1 MEEGGR
7 MIEELRRERKRFLNT
22 YCIIW
27 ISQPVFPHFLQ
38 TNDNNVRGS
47 IVCRNLAGKRNLADM
62 YKLNMIRKPL
72 QLHQVDRK
80 VQDVNLSTVA
90 TASKAHDRAY
100 ALREFDNEVDG
111 CYGKRRVLC
120 RGRCCAGKER

>member
-1 MEEGGR
+1 

-90 TASKAHDRAY
+90 TA
-100 ALREFDNEVDG
+100 
-111 CYGKRRVLC
+111 
-120 RGRCCAGKER
+120 